1 MKTLRFSLTVL
12 LFAFASLASP
22 VMAKE
27 EIYKTAD
34 QFLAE
39 AFDGDVPKTK
49 VLWLKS
55 DVKALTKEILDHAY
69 PALRI
74 RYWMRD
80 DQSAWILE
88 EIGKERPIT
97 MGMVVKG
104 NQIRYS
110 EILAYRE
117 SRGWEVRYPQF
128 MVQYAGATLTEDKKL
143 DRLIDGITGATLSVQ
158 AVTRIARLA
167 LALHQH
173 VMPDEVVAKSAT
185 RSADNG

>member
-1 MKTLRFSLTVL
+1 MRRLKLLIIALFFSAIALP
-12 LFAFASLASP
+12 AQ
-22 VMAKE
+22 AKE

-49 VLWLKS
+49 VLWLKR
-55 DVKALTKEILDHAY
+55 DVKALSKEILDHAY

-80 DQSAWILE
+80 DQSVWILE

-104 NQIRYS
+104 DEIRYS

-128 MVQYAGATLTEDKKL
+128 MAQYAGATLTEEKKL
-143 DRLIDGITGATLSVQ
+143 DRHIDGITGATLSVQ

-167 LALHQH
+167 LVFHRH
-173 VMPDEVVAKSAT
+173 VMPNTTLAESKVSGDS
-185 RSADNG
+185 NG